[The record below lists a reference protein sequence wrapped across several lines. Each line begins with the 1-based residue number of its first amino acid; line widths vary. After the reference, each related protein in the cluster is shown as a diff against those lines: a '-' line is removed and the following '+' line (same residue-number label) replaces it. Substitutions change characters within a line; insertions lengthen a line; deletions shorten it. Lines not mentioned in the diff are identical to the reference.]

1 MTAKRIFA
9 LLFVAT
15 GIFAVITWHLHR
27 YIVDIAHPYP
37 VVENNTFAPGSPVST
52 DTVRIGVISRY
63 PSNVIYQGYQPMMD
77 YLSAHT
83 AFYFELVISASY
95 AETVEQLHSGMV
107 DAAFL
112 GSYVYI
118 MTRDSLPFVPVLK
131 PLNEDGRALFQ
142 SALIVREDAPY
153 QRVSDL
159 RGQRLA
165 LPSELSY
172 SSSWLINQRIGDYDL
187 STLDFSGI
195 TYFQHHHT
203 VVYEI
208 MRGNYAAGSVKER
221 VAREFEGNG
230 IRIISQS
237 DPVPGSPLVASRHS
251 RQEVVEAVSSALLGL
266 DLSDPDTIELVRR
279 WDPEFAYGF
288 ARAHPEDYDLM
299 STIINGGRHP

>member
-1 MTAKRIFA
+1 MTARRILI
-9 LLFVAT
+9 LLAIAVA
-15 GIFAVITWHLHR
+15 ILSVITWYLHQ
-27 YIVDIAHPYP
+27 YIVDIARPYP
-37 VVENNTFAPGSPVST
+37 KADIVSVLRNLPEQT

-77 YLSAHT
+77 YLSAST
-83 AFYFELVISASY
+83 EFYFELVISGSY
-95 AETVEQLHSGMV
+95 TETVEQLHKGQV

-112 GSYVYI
+112 GSYVYV

-142 SALIVREDAPY
+142 SALIVRQDAPY
-153 QRVSDL
+153 QSPVDL
-159 RGQRLA
+159 RGKRLA

-172 SSSWLINQRIGDYDL
+172 SSSWLINQRLGQDNMLID
-187 STLDFSGI
+187 DFSEI

-221 VAREFEGNG
+221 VAREFEGKG

-237 DPVPGSPLVASRHS
+237 EPVPGSPMVASVHS
-251 RQEVVEAVSSALLGL
+251 RPEVIDAIRKSLLDL
-266 DLSDPDTIELVRR
+266 DLSNPTTLEMINR
-279 WDPEFAYGF
+279 WDAEFIHGF
-288 ARAHPEDYDLM
+288 ARAYPSDYDLM
-299 STIINGGRHP
+299 AEIIYRGGRP